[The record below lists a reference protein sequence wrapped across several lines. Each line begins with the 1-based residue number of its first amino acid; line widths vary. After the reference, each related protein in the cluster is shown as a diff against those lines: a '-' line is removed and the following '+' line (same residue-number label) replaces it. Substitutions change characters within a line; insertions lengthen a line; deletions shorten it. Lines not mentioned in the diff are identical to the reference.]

1 MVAVGWF
8 NIASLQFS
16 SCLLMR
22 SCQLHCCF
30 LSLLWR
36 RLALG
41 ILCFNS
47 EGKPQVGF
55 LLQSKLNT
63 LIITASAWITRLHY
77 HRPNPAQ
84 EQKAMVCALVPAL
97 CPCRCCLCDTLV
109 PISQLHVWKASCVF
123 LEESIAF

>member
-1 MVAVGWF
+1 MVAVG
-8 NIASLQFS
+8 

-30 LSLLWR
+30 LSLLWG

-47 EGKPQVGF
+47 KGKPQVGF

-63 LIITASAWITRLHY
+63 LIITASVWITRLHY

-84 EQKAMVCALVPAL
+84 EQKAMV
-97 CPCRCCLCDTLV
+97 
-109 PISQLHVWKASCVF
+109 
-123 LEESIAF
+123 